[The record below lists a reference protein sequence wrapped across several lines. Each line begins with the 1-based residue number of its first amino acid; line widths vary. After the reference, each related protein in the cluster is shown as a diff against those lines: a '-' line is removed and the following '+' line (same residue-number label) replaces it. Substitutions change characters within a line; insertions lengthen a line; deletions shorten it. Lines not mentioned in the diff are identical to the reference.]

1 MKKNIKKRKKWL
13 IPVCIAV
20 VIFIIVSGIIRYNN
34 NKPVKKENPYNVFV
48 RQYSEV
54 YEPDWELDN
63 VEIRSETDKQY
74 AGIIVRFQDKT
85 DTWNLDNMAKISY
98 ILAPKIRSYMGE
110 EYQSYAISFIF
121 ESYAGRGFQFIFYDK
136 DKKMVSVENLE
147 RCGITLPK
155 IIEAFPDMTAI
166 HTDGSVAINFEDLK
180 AISQLEDLQ
189 EWWLQGGTTVPENWK
204 EYIWSVFPKCEIYDA
219 SNFKHTRF
227 PW

>member
-13 IPVCIAV
+13 IPVCIV
-20 VIFIIVSGIIRYNN
+20 VILIIVIGIIRYNN
-34 NKPVKKENPYNVFV
+34 NKPIKKENQYNVFV

-63 VEIRSETDKQY
+63 VSIAPETDIEY
-74 AGIIVRFQDKT
+74 AGVEVRFWGEEGV
-85 DTWNLDNMAKISY
+85 WNLTDMAHICY

-110 EYQSYAISFIF
+110 EYQSYVLSFVF
-121 ESYAGRGFQFIFYDK
+121 EGYAGRSFAFRYYDG
-136 DKKMVSVENLE
+136 DKKMISLE
-147 RCGITLPK
+147 SMGGYGITLPK
-155 IIEAFPDMTAI
+155 IIEAFPDMTSI
-166 HTDGSVAINFEDLK
+166 STDGSIAISFDDLK

-204 EYIWSVFPKCEIYDA
+204 EYIWSIFPDCEIRDL
-219 SNFKHTRF
+219 SNYWEIEKV

>member
-13 IPVCIAV
+13 IPVCIV
-20 VIFIIVSGIIRYNN
+20 VILIIVSGIIRYNN

-48 RQYSEV
+48 KQYSEV

-63 VEIRSETDKQY
+63 VSIAPETDIEY
-74 AGIIVRFQDKT
+74 AGVEVRFWGEEGV
-85 DTWNLDNMAKISY
+85 WNLTDMAHICY

-110 EYQSYAISFIF
+110 EYQSYALAFKF
-121 ESYAGRGFQFIFYDK
+121 RSYAGRSFSFIYYDG
-136 DKKMVSVENLE
+136 DKRMISLTNMG

-204 EYIWSVFPKCEIYDA
+204 EYIWSIFPDCEIRDL
-219 SNFKHTRF
+219 SNYWEIEKV